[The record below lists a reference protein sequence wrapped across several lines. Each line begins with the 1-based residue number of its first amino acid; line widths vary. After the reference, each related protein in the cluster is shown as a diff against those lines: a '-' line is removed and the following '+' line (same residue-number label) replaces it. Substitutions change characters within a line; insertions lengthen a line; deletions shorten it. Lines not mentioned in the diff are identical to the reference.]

1 MYLVGFFT
9 LIINFFELVYVFVFN
24 KPVFVHAYII
34 KKRLPKKKKDFL
46 VTSVT
51 FYQNLDDKYQSFFE
65 HRVAKFIRTY
75 DFIPRN
81 NIEITP
87 EMKVLIASSYVKLT
101 FGMRRYLTKIFNKII
116 IYPEAYYSLITQQYH
131 KGEFNPALKAI
142 IFSWEDFLMGDIIQN
157 DNINL
162 GIHEFTHAMTFHGS
176 KLKDVSA
183 RIFYKKYKDILNYL
197 SQKQNKEKVVTS
209 NYFREYA
216 NTNNLEFIAVVLEC
230 FFETPLE
237 LKENFPELYKKVIT
251 MLNYRD
257 IIKQLF

>member
-1 MYLVGFFT
+1 M
-9 LIINFFELVYVFVFN
+9 IN
-24 KPVFVHAYII
+24 
-34 KKRLPKKKKDFL
+34 
-46 VTSVT
+46 TS
-51 FYQNLDDKYQSFFE
+51 LFFE

-101 FGMRRYLTKIFNKII
+101 FGMRWYLTKTFNKII

-142 IFSWEDFLMGDIIQN
+142 IFSWEDFLIGDIIQN

-176 KLKDVSA
+176 KLLG
-183 RIFYKKYKDILNYL
+183 F
-197 SQKQNKEKVVTS
+197 
-209 NYFREYA
+209 
-216 NTNNLEFIAVVLEC
+216 FI
-230 FFETPLE
+230 
-237 LKENFPELYKKVIT
+237 KS
-251 MLNYRD
+251 
-257 IIKQLF
+257 IKTF